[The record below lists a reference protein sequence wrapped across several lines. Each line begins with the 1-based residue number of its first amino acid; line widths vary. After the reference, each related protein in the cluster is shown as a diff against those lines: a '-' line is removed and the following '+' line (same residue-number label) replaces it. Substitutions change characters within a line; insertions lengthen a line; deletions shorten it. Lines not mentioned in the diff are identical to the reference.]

1 MRRGLLATLLALA
14 LPAAAAAQ
22 APPAVQELGSG
33 WEFRTDPSDRGLA
46 AGWAADAP
54 DGGWNDVTVPHTF
67 DARPLEQLFTGTVAW
82 YRLRF
87 DVPQHTGAYSWALRF
102 EQVRRRSVVWL
113 NGRRLGGHADPY
125 TQFELP
131 ARGLRATG
139 NELVVRVDSRKGT
152 RPREGWWNWGGII
165 RPVQLVPRGR
175 IVLREV
181 GVLPRVSCGAGSCTA
196 AVTVLAKV
204 ENRTSKAVRARIGLA
219 MKAPDGTPTEAT
231 VRFPPVQAGRS
242 TTVRARVPVEG
253 APALWTPGN
262 PQLYETRVALRAD
275 GRTEQEE
282 SLRTGLRS
290 VRVRNGM
297 LHLNGSP
304 LELYG
309 ASIQEDY
316 PGRGAA
322 LTDAEMDEIVAQLKE
337 LGANS
342 TRAHYPLNE
351 RLLQRFDE
359 AGILVWN
366 QAPIYHRNAELNRVA
381 GRREAY
387 ETVKGTILAG
397 RNHASVMTHSVANE
411 PVASPDDYPNSAR
424 FLRVAA
430 RMARRLDPTLPVS
443 VDILTYPRIPKQRTY
458 THFDLLGINNYYG
471 WYVGKPSRP
480 TGNFY
485 DLEPYLQKTRSRY
498 PEQAMVMTEF
508 GAESTTH
515 GPETEKGTYEFQSDY
530 INRVLDVV
538 ERNGF
543 MGGAIYWTLRE
554 FAVKPRWTGGAAPWA
569 EPEPDSIHNKA
580 LIAYDGTKK
589 PAFEVMRQ
597 RIARALA
604 PPQPP
609 ADAPPPSD
617 PPPADA
623 PPSDPPPSEPPP
635 SEAFRSR

>member
-1 MRRGLLATLLALA
+1 MPLLALVALA
-14 LPAAAAAQ
+14 LPASVAAQ
-22 APPAVQELGSG
+22 EPPSLVELSTG
-33 WEFRTDPSDRGLA
+33 WQFRTDPSDRGLA
-46 AGWAADAP
+46 AGWASQAP
-54 DGGWNDVTVPHTF
+54 DSGWAPVTVPHTF
-67 DARPLEQLFTGTVAW
+67 DARPLERLFSGTVAW
-82 YRLRF
+82 YRHRF
-87 DVPQHTGAYSWALRF
+87 DMPQLSESYSWALKF
-102 EQVRRRSVVWL
+102 EQVRRQAVVWL
-113 NGRRLGGHADPY
+113 NGRRLGGHGDPY
-125 TQFELP
+125 TPFELP
-131 ARGLRATG
+131 ARGLRPTG

-175 IVLREV
+175 VVLKDV
-181 GVLPRVSCGAGSCTA
+181 GVLPRVNCSTDPCKA
-196 AVTVLAKV
+196 AVTVLATA
-204 ENRTSKAVRARIGLA
+204 ENRTPSWTRARVRLV
-219 MKAPDGTPTEAT
+219 MVAPDGTETIAT
-231 VRFPPVQAGRS
+231 IPFPRPIQAGR
-242 TTVRARVPVEG
+242 TARLRARVPVNG
-253 APALWTPGN
+253 TAALWTPAD
-262 PQLYETRVALRAD
+262 PQLYQTRVELRTAS
-275 GRTEQEE
+275 RVEQQEAF
-282 SLRTGLRS
+282 RTGLRA
-290 VRVRNGM
+290 VRVKGGK
-297 LHLNGSP
+297 LHLNGKP

-322 LTDAEMDEIVAQLKE
+322 LTDAEMDEIVAQLEE

-359 AGILVWN
+359 AGIMVWN
-366 QAPIYHRNAELNRVA
+366 QAPIYHRNAELNRPE

-387 ETVKGTILAG
+387 DTVRGTVLAG

-411 PVASPDDYPNSAR
+411 PVAAPDDYPNSAR

-430 RMARRLDPTLPVS
+430 AITRNLDPTLPVS
-443 VDILTYPRIPKQRTY
+443 VDILTYPRIPKQQAY

-471 WYVGKPSRP
+471 WYVGKPERP

-485 DLEPYLQKTRSRY
+485 DLEPYLQATHARY
-498 PEQAMVMTEF
+498 PGIAMVMTEF

-515 GPETEKGTYEFQSDY
+515 GPPSEKGTYEFQSDY

-538 ERNGF
+538 ERNDF

-580 LIAYDGTKK
+580 LIAYDGTRK
-589 PAFEVMRQ
+589 PAFDVMRE

-604 PPQPP
+604 P
-609 ADAPPPSD
+609 
-617 PPPADA
+617 
-623 PPSDPPPSEPPP
+623 
-635 SEAFRSR
+635 